1 MSDCRNEESSGTMFN
16 GLHWDRRS
24 FDWIGGVD
32 VNVDVVCSVV
42 NSPESSI

>member
-1 MSDCRNEESSGTMFN
+1 MDFTGIED
-16 GLHWDRRS
+16 L
-24 FDWIGGVD
+24 WIGGID

>member
-1 MSDCRNEESSGTMFN
+1 MSDCRSEGSRGTTFN
-16 GLHWDRRS
+16 GLQWDRRS
-24 FDWIGGVD
+24 FDLIGGID

>member
-1 MSDCRNEESSGTMFN
+1 MFN

-24 FDWIGGVD
+24 FDLIGDID
-32 VNVDVVCSVV
+32 VNVDVVCRVV